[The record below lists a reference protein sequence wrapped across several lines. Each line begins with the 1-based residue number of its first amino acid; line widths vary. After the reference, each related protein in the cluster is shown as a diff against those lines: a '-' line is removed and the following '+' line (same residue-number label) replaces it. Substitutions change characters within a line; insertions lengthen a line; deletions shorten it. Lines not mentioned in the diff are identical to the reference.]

1 MRLHWET
8 DYALRCVLCL
18 AAKESGMVR
27 ATELVRD
34 IAAPE
39 YVARKMITRLSSAGI
54 LQAKPGPKGGVC
66 LARSPDKISVYDV
79 VSCIEGEL
87 CINRCLGKEGTCT
100 RDAIDS
106 CSVHRYLE
114 RLQTE
119 MESSMKKMT
128 FDKLVKQN
136 SSLKRVK
143 NSTSKNEISTKLRLS
158 VCAECKDKELFSL

>member
-18 AAKESGMVR
+18 ASRESGMVR

-39 YVARKMITRLSSAGI
+39 YVARKMITRLGAAGI

-66 LARSPDKISVYDV
+66 LAKSPEKISVYDV
-79 VSCIEGEL
+79 VSCIERDL
-87 CINRCLGKEGTCT
+87 CINRCLGGEGTCT
-100 RDAIDS
+100 RNAIS
-106 CSVHRYLE
+106 TCSVHRYLQK
-114 RLQTE
+114 LQND
-119 MESSMKKMT
+119 MEASMREMT

-136 SSLKRVK
+136 ASGKSAQMKSLKTEQAEK
-143 NSTSKNEISTKLRLS
+143 S
-158 VCAECKDKELFSL
+158 CAT

>member
-18 AAKESGMVR
+18 ASKESGMVR

-39 YVARKMITRLSSAGI
+39 YVARKMITRLGAAGI

-66 LARSPDKISVYDV
+66 LAKSPEKISVYDV
-79 VSCIEGEL
+79 VSCIERDL
-87 CINRCLGKEGTCT
+87 CINRCLGGEGTCT
-100 RDAIDS
+100 RNAIS
-106 CSVHRYLE
+106 TCSVHRYLQK
-114 RLQTE
+114 LQSD
-119 MESSMKKMT
+119 MEASMREMT

-136 SSLKRVK
+136 ASGKSAQMKSLKTEQAEK
-143 NSTSKNEISTKLRLS
+143 I
-158 VCAECKDKELFSL
+158 CAT

>member
-18 AAKESGMVR
+18 ASKESGMVR

-39 YVARKMITRLSSAGI
+39 YVARKMITRLSAAGI

-66 LARSPDKISVYDV
+66 LAKSPEKISVYDV
-79 VSCIEGEL
+79 VSCIERDL
-87 CINRCLGKEGTCT
+87 CINRCLGGEGTCT
-100 RDAIDS
+100 RNAIS
-106 CSVHRYLE
+106 TCSVHRYLQK
-114 RLQTE
+114 LQSD
-119 MESSMKKMT
+119 MEASMREMT

-136 SSLKRVK
+136 ASGKSAQMKSLKTEQAEK
-143 NSTSKNEISTKLRLS
+143 I
-158 VCAECKDKELFSL
+158 CAT

>member
-18 AAKESGMVR
+18 ASKESGMVR

-39 YVARKMITRLSSAGI
+39 YVARKMITRLSAAGI

-66 LARSPDKISVYDV
+66 LAKSPEKISVYDV
-79 VSCIEGEL
+79 VICIERDL

-100 RDAIDS
+100 RNAIS
-106 CSVHRYLE
+106 TCSVHRYLQK
-114 RLQTE
+114 LQSD
-119 MESSMKKMT
+119 MEASMREMT

-136 SSLKRVK
+136 ASGKSAQMKSLKTEQAEK
-143 NSTSKNEISTKLRLS
+143 I
-158 VCAECKDKELFSL
+158 CAT